1 MIRYIRKKP
10 IGMIID
16 TLPGKFVRRMSS
28 QLGSEARLFF
38 DALEEPYVRG
48 LRIRRGILPDGTDPL
63 DTIPWAKDGYYIP
76 ADSRAGSMV
85 LHEAGAFY
93 LQEPSAM
100 IPVSVLDP
108 QPGERILD
116 LCAAPGGKSTQIGAL
131 MHGKGLLVCNEPV
144 WSRAKVL
151 SMNIE
156 RMGIGNAIVTSAMPR
171 ELETVWEDSFD
182 KILVDAPCSGEGMFR
197 RHPEAAAEWYE
208 GINEAC
214 AERQSVI
221 LRSAAKMLRSGGT
234 LVYSTC
240 TFSPLENEETI
251 RRFLTGNNDF
261 RLEPFSVNGLAPCD
275 GMMTYYPHRIR
286 GEGHFAA
293 KLIKSGSAA
302 AGRHY
307 APPHSKQDAAVN
319 FLKQFG
325 FEFPAE
331 KIGTF
336 SGRYVL
342 LPEDPVP
349 VTGIKVLRLSLDLC
363 EAKGTVF
370 APLHAL
376 ALWQDRVDVELGL
389 EEAVRFIHGE
399 SIQKKIPIR
408 GYVIAGYKGCP
419 LGWGKASDGIIKNHY
434 PKGLRKQLQI

>member
-1 MIRYIRKKP
+1 
-10 IGMIID
+10 MIID
-16 TLPGKFVRRMSS
+16 SLPEKYVRRMSS

-38 DALEEPYVRG
+38 DALEGPYIRG
-48 LRIRRGILPDGTDPL
+48 IRIRRGILPDGSDL
-63 DTIPWAKDGYYIP
+63 SDTIPWAMDGYYLP
-76 ADSRAGSMV
+76 VDSRAGSTV
-85 LHEAGAFY
+85 LHEAGAYY

-100 IPVSVLDP
+100 IPVAVLDP
-108 QPGERILD
+108 EPGERILD

-131 MHGKGLLVCNEPV
+131 MRGKGLLVSNEPV
-144 WSRAKVL
+144 LTRAKVL

-156 RMGIGNAIVTSAMPR
+156 RMGIGNAIVTSAMPHD
-171 ELETVWEDSFD
+171 LEKIWEGSFD
-182 KILVDAPCSGEGMFR
+182 SILVDAPCSGEGMFR

-214 AERQSVI
+214 AQRQSMI
-221 LRSAAKMLRSGGT
+221 LRSAVKMLRGGGT

-240 TFSPLENEETI
+240 TFSPLENEETV
-251 RRFLTGNNDF
+251 RRFLSENNDF
-261 RLEPFSVNGLAPCD
+261 RLEPFSINGLPPCD
-275 GMMTYYPHRIR
+275 GMMTYYPHRLR

-293 KLIKSGSAA
+293 KLVRSGSAA
-302 AGRHY
+302 AGSHY
-307 APPHSKQDAAVN
+307 DPPRTKQVAAVS
-319 FLKQFG
+319 FLKQLG

-331 KIGTF
+331 RIGTF

-349 VTGIKVLRLSLDLC
+349 VTGIKVLRLGLDLC

-376 ALWQDRVDVELGL
+376 ALWQDRVDVELDR

-399 SIQKKIPIR
+399 AIPKNVPLR

-419 LGWGKASDGIIKNHY
+419 LGWGKACEGIIKNHY
-434 PKGLRKQLQI
+434 PKGLRKQLQIC